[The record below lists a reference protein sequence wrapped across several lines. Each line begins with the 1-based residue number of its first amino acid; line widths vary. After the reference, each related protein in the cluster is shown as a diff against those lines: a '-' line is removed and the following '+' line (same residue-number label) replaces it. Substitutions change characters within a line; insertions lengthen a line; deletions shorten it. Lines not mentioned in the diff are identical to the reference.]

1 MALENNQDTNLC
13 IKNERI
19 LLQIYVVV
27 FFIKI
32 IDNKELTYNMIS
44 NKHSSIKEMK

>member
-1 MALENNQDTNLC
+1 M
-13 IKNERI
+13 NESYYK
-19 LLQIYVVV
+19 IYVVG